1 MRVYYRNNDVSQEAA
16 TLPNSKHVAK
26 QLISLIQDKSKSEAD
41 RDRAFRFF
49 YYVPPSQRD
58 RRWVHAVENFL
69 KSVK

>member
-1 MRVYYRNNDVSQEAA
+1 MRVYYRNNDVSQTAA
-16 TLPNSKHVAK
+16 VLPDTKDIAK
-26 QLISLIQDKSKSEAD
+26 KLISLIQDKRRSEAD

-58 RRWVHAVENFL
+58 RTWMHAVENFL